1 MKKSIFNLKAKIID
15 IEAKVAWIVVLNK
28 IDCQKLGIK
37 PGDGLVM
44 HLKGQSIGVYVDVTD
59 DLVKEGEVGIFEDL
73 SHRFEIEEGEKLE
86 FSLLGKPQSLDA
98 IQKKL
103 LGNELTYKEM
113 YSIVSDIVSRKLND
127 VAVAFFVASS
137 FFEKISNKEL
147 FYLTKAMAETG
158 KRVRFPGVVT
168 DKHSVG
174 GLCGNE
180 TTPIIVPI
188 IASFGIYI
196 PKTCSRAITSASGT
210 ADTMETVAK
219 ISFSTRELIE
229 IVEKTKGCIVW
240 GAGDIVPS
248 DARIIEVASQLLV
261 ESYPKLISSIVA
273 KKAAMGVKY
282 LVIDIPVN
290 KYAKIKNKKE
300 AKELKRLFEEI
311 TKRFEIKTF
320 VSINY
325 VKGPIGRG
333 IGPALQIRDDLLVL
347 EQKENRPRDLEKRA
361 IELAG
366 HILELVGKAKK
377 GKGKEMAK
385 SSLASGKAL
394 VKFREIVKAQG
405 GDPKISSD
413 KIKLAE
419 VKHEVKA
426 KKSGKVKEVIN
437 CHLSE
442 IARILGAPFIKG
454 AGIYL
459 NKKQGEKFKKGETL
473 YILYTPTKF
482 RLEMALKTLRKKKLF
497 LTE

>member
-127 VAVAFFVASS
+127 VVVAFFVASS

-158 KRVRFPGVVT
+158 KRVRFPGVVA

-210 ADTMETVAK
+210 ADTMETVARV
-219 ISFSTRELIE
+219 SFSTRELIG
-229 IVEKTKGCIVW
+229 IVEKTRGCIVW

-290 KYAKIKNKKE
+290 KHAKIKNKKE

-311 TKRFEIKTF
+311 IKRFEIKTF

-333 IGPALQIRDDLLVL
+333 TVSYTHLTLPTILLV
-347 EQKENRPRDLEKRA
+347 
-361 IELAG
+361 
-366 HILELVGKAKK
+366 
-377 GKGKEMAK
+377 
-385 SSLASGKAL
+385 
-394 VKFREIVKAQG
+394 
-405 GDPKISSD
+405 
-413 KIKLAE
+413 
-419 VKHEVKA
+419 
-426 KKSGKVKEVIN
+426 
-437 CHLSE
+437 
-442 IARILGAPFIKG
+442 
-454 AGIYL
+454 
-459 NKKQGEKFKKGETL
+459 
-473 YILYTPTKF
+473 
-482 RLEMALKTLRKKKLF
+482 
-497 LTE
+497 